1 MSETIQVRVLT
12 TPDEMRAAEELQT
25 IVWQANPLDIVP
37 GHLTLAISHNGG
49 VVAGAFDGQKLVGLV
64 IGFIG
69 TDAKSPGR
77 VAMARL
83 KHYSHELAVHPDYRN
98 RGIGYALKLAQR
110 ELVMMQGIRLISWT
124 YDPLLSVNAHLNIR
138 RLGAICS
145 TYIKNNY
152 GEMRDELNLGDE
164 SDRFHV
170 EWWITSKRVET
181 RLTNERKP
189 LDLAHFLSAGAEK
202 VNPTI
207 LDSRDLLLPSEQIY
221 MPEGTFA
228 LVEIPPD
235 YHKLRSIDPGL
246 AESWREQIREIFT
259 ELFKRGYLVTD
270 FVHLHEER
278 YPRSYYLLS
287 YGEGT
292 LG

>member
-1 MSETIQVRVLT
+1 MAEKIQIRQLRS
-12 TPDEMRAAEELQT
+12 PEEMRAAEQLQLL
-25 IVWQANPLDIVP
+25 VWQTSPMDIIP
-37 GHLTLAISHNGG
+37 GHLAMAVSHNGG
-49 VVAGAFDGQKLVGLV
+49 VVAGAFEGERLVGLV

-69 TDAKSPGR
+69 TDSQSPGR

-98 RGIGYALKLAQR
+98 RGIGYSLKLAQR
-110 ELVMMQGIRLISWT
+110 ELVVKQGIRLISWT
-124 YDPLLSVNAHLNIR
+124 YDPLLSVNAQLNIR
-138 RLGAICS
+138 RLGAVCS
-145 TYIKNNY
+145 TYIENFY
-152 GEMRDELNLGDE
+152 GEMRDGLNLDDQ

-170 EWWITSKRVET
+170 DWWITSKRVET
-181 RLTNERKP
+181 RLTKKRKP

-202 VNPTI
+202 INPTR
-207 LDSRDLLLPSEQIY
+207 LGARDLLIPSDKIY
-221 MPEGTFA
+221 PPKGTFA

-235 YHKLRSIDPGL
+235 YQKVKSIDPGL
-246 AESWREQIREIFT
+246 AQRWRAQTREIFT
-259 ELFKRGYLVTD
+259 DAFNKGYMVTD
-270 FVHLHEER
+270 FIHLHEER

>member
-1 MSETIQVRVLT
+1 MNGNIQIRILQST
-12 TPDEMRAAEELQT
+12 QEMHAAEDLQSL
-25 IVWQANPLDIVP
+25 VWEASPLDVIP
-37 GHLTLAISHNGG
+37 GHLALAISHNGG
-49 VVAGAFDGQKLVGLV
+49 VVAGAFDGEELVGLV
-64 IGFIG
+64 LGFIG
-69 TDAKSPGR
+69 TDAQSPGR

-110 ELVMMQGIRLISWT
+110 ELVIKQGIRLISWT
-124 YDPLLSVNAHLNIR
+124 YDPLLSVNAQLNIR

-145 TYIKNNY
+145 TYIKNAY
-152 GEMRDELNLGDE
+152 GEMRDGINVGDQ

-170 EWWITSKRVET
+170 DWWITSKRVQT
-181 RLTNERKP
+181 RLTKERKP

-202 VNPTI
+202 VNPTK
-207 LDSRDLLLPSEQIY
+207 LDARDLLLPSEKIY
-221 MPEGTFA
+221 PAEGTFA
-228 LVEIPPD
+228 LVEIPPN
-235 YHKLRSIDPGL
+235 YQEMKSIDPGL
-246 AESWREQIREIFT
+246 AGHWREQTREIFT
-259 ELFKRGYLVTD
+259 DAFRRGYLVTD
-270 FVHLHEER
+270 FIHLREEK

>member
-1 MSETIQVRVLT
+1 MSEKIQVRVLS
-12 TPDEMRAAEELQT
+12 TPDEMRAAEALQT
-25 IVWQANPLDIVP
+25 LVWKGDPLDIVP
-37 GHLTLAISHNGG
+37 GHLTLAISLNGG
-49 VVAGAFDGQKLVGLV
+49 VVAGAFDGKKLVGLV

-110 ELVMMQGIRLISWT
+110 DIVMKQGIRLISWT

-145 TYIKNNY
+145 TYIVNAY
-152 GEMRDELNLGDE
+152 GEMRDDMNVGGE
-164 SDRFHV
+164 SDRFNV
-170 EWWITSKRVET
+170 DWWITSRRVET
-181 RLTNERKP
+181 RLTRERKP
-189 LDLAHFLSAGAEK
+189 LDLAHFISAGAEK
-202 VNPTI
+202 VNPTK
-207 LDSRDLLLPSEQIY
+207 LDSRDLLLPSDEIY
-221 MPEGTFA
+221 QPEGTFA
-228 LVEIPPD
+228 LVEIPPN
-235 YHKLRSIDPGL
+235 YQKLKSIDAGL
-246 AESWREQIREIFT
+246 ASSWREQTRAIFAQAF
-259 ELFKRGYLVTD
+259 ERGYLVTD
-270 FVHLHEER
+270 FIHLHEER

-287 YGEGT
+287 HGEGT

>member
-1 MSETIQVRVLT
+1 MGESIQIRVLR
-12 TPDEMRAAEELQT
+12 TPDEMRAAEELQST
-25 IVWQANPLDIVP
+25 VWQGDALDIVP
-37 GHLTLAISHNGG
+37 GHLALAISHNGG
-49 VVAGAFDGQKLVGLV
+49 VVAGAFDGQALVGLV

-69 TDAKSPGR
+69 TDAQSPGR

-110 ELVMMQGIRLISWT
+110 ELVMKQGIRLISWT

-138 RLGAICS
+138 RLGAICN
-145 TYIKNNY
+145 TYIEDAY
-152 GEMRDELNLGDE
+152 GEMRDNLNFGDRT
-164 SDRFHV
+164 DRFHV
-170 EWWITSKRVET
+170 DWWITSKRVET
-181 RLTNERKP
+181 RLTRERKP
-189 LDLAHFLSAGAEK
+189 LDLAHFLSAGAVK
-202 VNPTI
+202 LNPTR
-207 LDSRDLLLPSEQIY
+207 LDDRGLLLPSDQIY
-221 MPEGTFA
+221 APEGTFS

-235 YHKLRSIDPGL
+235 YQTLKSADPDL
-246 AESWREQIREIFT
+246 AASWREQTREVFA
-259 ELFKRGYLVTD
+259 EAFKQGYLVTD
-270 FVHLHEER
+270 FIHLHEER

>member
-1 MSETIQVRVLT
+1 MKQNIQIRILHSAQ
-12 TPDEMRAAEELQT
+12 EMHAAEDLQAL
-25 IVWQANPLDIVP
+25 VWQVGSLDVIP
-37 GHLTLAISHNGG
+37 GHLALAISHNGG
-49 VVAGAFDGQKLVGLV
+49 VVAGAFDGDTLVGLV
-64 IGFIG
+64 VGFIG
-69 TDAKSPGR
+69 TDSQSPGR

-110 ELVMMQGIRLISWT
+110 NLVMRQGIRLISWT
-124 YDPLLSVNAHLNIR
+124 YDPLLSVNAQLNIR
-138 RLGAICS
+138 RLGAVYN
-145 TYIKNNY
+145 TYIKDAY
-152 GEMRDELNLGDE
+152 GEMRDGLNLDDH

-170 EWWITSKRVET
+170 DWWITSKRVET

-202 VNPTI
+202 LNPTR
-207 LDSRDLLLPSEQIY
+207 LDARDLLLPSETFDP
-221 MPEGTFA
+221 PEGTFA

-235 YHKLRSIDPGL
+235 YQKVKSTDAGL
-246 AESWREQIREIFT
+246 ARHWREQTREIFT
-259 ELFKRGYLVTD
+259 DAFRRGYMVTD
-270 FVHLHEER
+270 FIHLREER

>member
-1 MSETIQVRVLT
+1 
-12 TPDEMRAAEELQT
+12 
-25 IVWQANPLDIVP
+25 
-37 GHLTLAISHNGG
+37 
-49 VVAGAFDGQKLVGLV
+49 
-64 IGFIG
+64 G
-69 TDAKSPGR
+69 TDAQSPGR

-110 ELVMMQGIRLISWT
+110 ELVIKQGIRLISWT
-124 YDPLLSVNAHLNIR
+124 YDPLLSVNAQLNIR

-145 TYIKNNY
+145 TYIKNAY
-152 GEMRDELNLGDE
+152 GEMRDGINVGDQ

-170 EWWITSKRVET
+170 DWWITSKRVQT
-181 RLTNERKP
+181 RLTKERKP

-202 VNPTI
+202 VNPTK
-207 LDSRDLLLPSEQIY
+207 LDARDLLLPSEKIY
-221 MPEGTFA
+221 PPEGTFA
-228 LVEIPPD
+228 LVEIPPN
-235 YHKLRSIDPGL
+235 YQEMKSIDPGL
-246 AESWREQIREIFT
+246 AGHWREQTREIFT
-259 ELFKRGYLVTD
+259 DAFRRGYLVTD
-270 FVHLHEER
+270 FIHLREEK

>member
-1 MSETIQVRVLT
+1 MSENIQIRVLE
-12 TPDEMRAAEELQT
+12 TPDEMRAAEDLQSF
-25 IVWQANPLDIVP
+25 VWQGDPLDIVP
-37 GHLTLAISHNGG
+37 GHLAMAISHNGG
-49 VVAGAFDGQKLVGLV
+49 VVAGAFDGQDLIGLV

-110 ELVMMQGIRLISWT
+110 ELVMKQGIRLISWT

-145 TYIKNNY
+145 TYIKDAY
-152 GEMRDELNLGDE
+152 GEMRDELNAGDT

-170 EWWITSKRVET
+170 DWWVTSKRVET
-181 RLTNERKP
+181 RLTKERKP

-202 VNPTI
+202 VNPTK
-207 LDSRDLLLPSEQIY
+207 LDSRGLLLPSEQVY

-235 YHKLRSIDPGL
+235 YKSLRSVDPDL
-246 AESWREQIREIFT
+246 AARWRAQTRVVFT
-259 ELFKRGYLVTD
+259 QAFKRGYLVTD
-270 FVHLHEER
+270 FIHLREER